1 VETSLDDYC
10 FFAFISCSLYARLG
24 LFFPR
29 GQLKNESGYGNLN
42 KLAWEKNV
50 IKIIFVLP
58 SIIPGNLTTMFMTI
72 MGEN

>member
-1 VETSLDDYC
+1 
-10 FFAFISCSLYARLG
+10 
-24 LFFPR
+24 LFLPH

-58 SIIPGNLTTMFMTI
+58 SIVPGNLTTMFMTI